1 MKPFWKKKPQV
12 TQTAPARKTDRD
24 ETIYP
29 IVYAKK
35 YMEEHFGKLTDE
47 EVLISEDILNI
58 KTSFQTVI
66 NEVNRLS
73 DKIICFQDTFQGI
86 EQAASGFSAV
96 KTDILSS
103 VDTAQAK
110 VDELQRDSDRV
121 TLSFSA
127 MDKTFDN
134 LQSAVKDIRECT
146 GGINAI
152 ANQTNMLALNASI
165 EAARAGEQGKGFA
178 VVAEQ
183 VRSLAEE
190 IKKLISAVNESIA
203 HVESGTRELST
214 TLEESRK
221 LLKDNAENVAHTNTI
236 FDKVKEQ
243 TGQVEQV
250 QEDIAAH
257 IHSSLKEMDGI
268 VSASAASTKHCKTV
282 LNCISEIELCD
293 NRKSI
298 LFDAM
303 KDILEQVE
311 PLAGSIDDSVVVASS
326 LEK

>member
-1 MKPFWKKKPQV
+1 MKPFWKKKPQM
-12 TQTAPARKTDRD
+12 TQTAPAKKADRN

-29 IVYAKK
+29 IIYAKK
-35 YMEEHFGKLTDE
+35 HMEERFGKLTDE
-47 EVLISEDILNI
+47 EVLISEDIRNI

-66 NEVNRLS
+66 QEVNQLS
-73 DKIICFQDTFQGI
+73 NKISCFQDSFQGI

-96 KTDILSS
+96 KSDILSS
-103 VDTAQAK
+103 VDAAQAK
-110 VDELQRDSDRV
+110 VGELKEDSDRV

-134 LQSAVKDIRECT
+134 LQNAVKDIRECA

-165 EAARAGEQGKGFA
+165 EAARAGEQGRGFA

-203 HVESGTRELST
+203 HVEAGTLELSA
-214 TLEESRK
+214 TLDNSRQV
-221 LLKDNAENVAHTNTI
+221 LKDNEENVTQTNTI
-236 FDKVKEQ
+236 FDTVKEQ
-243 TGQVEQV
+243 TAQVEQV
-250 QEDIAAH
+250 QEEIAAQ
-257 IHSSLKEMDGI
+257 IHNSLREMNGI
-268 VSASAASTKHCKTV
+268 VSASAASADHCEAV
-282 LNCISEIELCD
+282 LRCIKEIELCD

-298 LFDAM
+298 LFDAI
-303 KDILEQVE
+303 KDILEQIE
-311 PLAGSIDDSVVVASS
+311 PLADSIDTA
-326 LEK
+326 E